1 MKTPVHLWIV
11 GIVSLLWNAGGAFDW
26 AMTMTKNEGY
36 MANFSPE
43 QLEYFYGL
51 PMWVNV
57 AWSVAIVAS
66 VLGSLMLLMRS
77 RMAIWAFIVA
87 LVGMIGNMIYGYLLS
102 ETSMTKM
109 MGMGAAIFSLV
120 IFFAAVFLIWY
131 ARKMKMQGVLR

>member
-51 PMWVNV
+51 PMWVNI
-57 AWSVAIVAS
+57 AWSVAIIAS
-66 VLGSLMLLMRS
+66 VLGSLLLLMRS

-109 MGMGAAIFSLV
+109 MGMGAAIFSFV